1 MSQRRKGCHPGGKRQ
16 KQPKPCLFIV
26 LPPEMFINVCQY
38 LPPKDLLSLARVCKR
53 FNGYLSAETSTTTQE
68 IWRASRTAYL
78 PHLQMSPPEGM
89 TERQYVKLVLER
101 GCQFCDRSKIRKVYW
116 EFFVR
121 SCEDCLRE
129 RISRKEDLLPEYM
142 DDGRLSDDVI
152 AGLTYIP
159 SWVRRSYTYMRNSRM
174 CPSSLYWTDHV
185 LKTVQEYQSLPIY
198 PQHIRNDWIKQKKE
212 EGLAKMKEV
221 NQRRLDY
228 DRGIRELVHQN
239 SLKKNERTR
248 LIKSKIQA
256 MKSEKNANNCLKYD
270 NFILEQCPTYNNHM
284 FMQIRQSPQP
294 FTERSWVLLKKKLLK
309 EYEERRISKRQER
322 QNKEK
327 AWGRDV
333 VFQMRQYDIYQLAK
347 NWLPDSSLENTVDI
361 VPAVDSAVN
370 STSSNMDIDV
380 QVSSTVTSDNSAT
393 LISNILNSDLSD
405 LSQYTLD
412 STNKSETETITDV
425 NTMNISNTGTDILSM
440 SIMNLINTDL
450 DSSNDVNIN
459 NINDVNTNDVNTNDT
474 NDVNTNDTNDVD
486 NNDVST
492 NDVSTNVVNTNIN
505 VVDLTVETETNVEK
519 EVIDLTDESETN
531 ITVAEKS
538 ETSQDFMSTEDDI
551 IDITNEKNII
561 DLTNESETSSYG
573 DVKPIYFGVN
583 SDINSINSTNSANSA
598 NSANSTNSISPYN
611 PSLITLPPISLLSA
625 SPIQPLDL
633 SYITLPNL
641 YSQPI
646 NDYGLPFSFPSN
658 DTTFQFDWNEW
669 IMEDQFSSYMDNSYD
684 NMQSLLIDKYLP
696 WCPSFRNPPFHD
708 DNPYNLWDDDFLMN
722 TLMPKIWNEA
732 KELHKKSNDVNLTTV
747 QGAVLSGY
755 REHNIFKCK
764 FCKLMGENY
773 GEYSYLDVRT
783 HLHLGHGVYHIDD
796 EEMIEVCL
804 NYTKGSCLDIYN
816 DPKSYLFSI
825 GYNFKRLN
833 DLVKF

>member
-1 MSQRRKGCHPGGKRQ
+1 MSQRRKGYHPGGKRQ

-116 EFFVR
+116 E
-121 SCEDCLRE
+121 
-129 RISRKEDLLPEYM
+129 KEDLLPEYM

-185 LKTVQEYQSLPIY
+185 LKTVQEYQSLP
-198 PQHIRNDWIKQKKE
+198 QHIRNDWIKQKRE

-327 AWGRDV
+327 AWCRDV

-361 VPAVDSAVN
+361 LPAVDSSVN

-380 QVSSTVTSDNSAT
+380 QVSSTVTSENSAT
-393 LISNILNSDLSD
+393 LISNILNSD

-425 NTMNISNTGTDILSM
+425 NTMNISNTDTDILSM
-440 SIMNLINTDL
+440 SIMNLINTDI
-450 DSSNDVNIN
+450 DSTNDV
-459 NINDVNTNDVNTNDT
+459 NINDVNTNDV
-474 NDVNTNDTNDVD
+474 DTNDVD
-486 NNDVST
+486 I
-492 NDVSTNVVNTNIN
+492 NDVSTNVVNTDMVDVN

-573 DVKPIYFGVN
+573 DVKPTYFG
-583 SDINSINSTNSANSA
+583 
-598 NSANSTNSISPYN
+598 
-611 PSLITLPPISLLSA
+611 
-625 SPIQPLDL
+625 PL
-633 SYITLPNL
+633 
-641 YSQPI
+641 

-658 DTTFQFDWNEW
+658 DTTFQFDWNDW
-669 IMEDQFSSYMDNSYD
+669 INMEDQFSSYMDNSYD

-708 DNPYNLWDDDFLMN
+708 NNPYNLWDDDFLMN

-755 REHNIFKCK
+755 RENNIFKCK

-773 GEYSYLDVRT
+773 GEASYLDVRT

-804 NYTKGSCLDIYN
+804 NYNKGICPDIYN
-816 DPKSYLFSI
+816 DTKSYLFSI